1 MVPTNEAATLAPR
14 FCGTVWNWNGQQ
26 MSAGLVNNA
35 QPAFKTVLLGETAV
49 GKSSLAV
56 RFVRDQFSEYQESTI
71 GAAFLAQSCTLDNN
85 EEVRFEIWDTAGQER
100 YHSLAPMYYR
110 GAKAAVVVYDI
121 TDRKSFTKA
130 QDWVNELK
138 QQCGPNLIISV
149 VGNKVDLE
157 SEREVDRTVALQ
169 YANENS
175 LLHIETSAKSNINVQ
190 TLFQEVAKLLVAG
203 RARSEGGAALNKTN
217 RNATPASDRSVRLEH
232 AQQKQ
237 KSGGCC

>member
-1 MVPTNEAATLAPR
+1 MSNAYFDRTSD
-14 FCGTVWNWNGQQ
+14 FCGIWKYVVRYHRA

-121 TDRKSFTKA
+121 TDRTSFTKA
-130 QDWVNELK
+130 MDWVNELK

-157 SEREVDRTVALQ
+157 SEREVDRTVALH

-190 TLFQEVAKLLVAG
+190 TLFQEVAKLLVAE
-203 RARSEGGAALNKTN
+203 RAESEGAAQNNTN
-217 RNATPASDRSVRLEH
+217 RNTTPATDRSVRLEH
-232 AQQKQ
+232 AQQNQ